1 MHVYMCLCLSV
12 CVSMY
17 LQMQECKVHSAELH
31 HLKKQKEKV
40 DEVSDSILR
49 YTELYRGILMYT
61 EVVIVY

>member
-1 MHVYMCLCLSV
+1 MGLSVCLSV
-12 CVSMY
+12 CLSLC

-49 YTELYRGILMYT
+49 YI
-61 EVVIVY
+61 EVY